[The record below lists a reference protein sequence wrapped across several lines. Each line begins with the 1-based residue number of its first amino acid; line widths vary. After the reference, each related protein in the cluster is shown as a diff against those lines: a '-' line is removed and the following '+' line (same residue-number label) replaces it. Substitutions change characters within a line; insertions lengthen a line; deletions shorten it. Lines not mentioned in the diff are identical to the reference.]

1 MTDAEQPQ
9 DIDSRLENLGD
20 EIDLLRTQMRQV
32 REETRFNSQTVSQL
46 QSTVA
51 ELAEIARLHQQALRI
66 NERNAQ
72 QDRIFMREIQTEV
85 RELQTEIRGIQTE
98 NQRILQYLFGQQE
111 EE

>member
-9 DIDSRLENLGD
+9 DIDLRLENLGD

-32 REETRFNSQTVSQL
+32 REETRFTSQTVSQL

-66 NERNAQ
+66 NEHNAE
-72 QDRIFMREIQTEV
+72 QDRLFMREMQTEV

-98 NQRILQYLFGQQE
+98 NQRILQYLFGQQTE
-111 EE
+111 